1 MNIYYQAR
9 EGHRGRFVGP
19 DAADVR
25 AYLEVHYTEAGEMVI
40 DSTQVDPALRG
51 QGVAAQLLEAAVSKA
66 RQESRKVMPVCSYAV
81 KKMEGREA
89 YADVLA
95 SH

>member
-51 QGVAAQLLEAAVSKA
+51 QGVAAQLQA
-66 RQESRKVMPVCSYAV
+66 RQEGRKVMPVCSYAV